1 MKRIPL
7 NAFAKA
13 MYNLLSTYQTTP
25 VFDDVP
31 DDVQAPYITFGLFTS
46 KDAGTKTSDISDS
59 TLTIDIWSDYNGK
72 KEVNEIANDVIEVLN
87 TGAFTLD
94 DDFKFI
100 SGQVDFFESFAEDDA
115 GYHGVITYLA
125 KIKNIKE

>member
-13 MYNLLSTYQTTP
+13 AYALLTAHQTTS
-25 VFDDVP
+25 VYDDVP
-31 DDVQAPYITFGLFTS
+31 ENAVAPYISFGLFTA
-46 KDAGTKTSDISDS
+46 KEAGTKVNDISDV
-59 TLTIDIWSDYNGK
+59 TLNIDIWSDYSGK